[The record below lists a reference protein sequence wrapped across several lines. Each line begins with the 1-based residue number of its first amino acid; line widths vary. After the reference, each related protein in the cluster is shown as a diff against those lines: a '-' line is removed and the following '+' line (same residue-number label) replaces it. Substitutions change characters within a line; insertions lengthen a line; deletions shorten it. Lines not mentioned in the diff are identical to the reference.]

1 MEFLHIR
8 NHCHYRQQMTD
19 TKYKDSDYCKLMA
32 HKNLWKSIGLFEV
45 AMMENNYTMANSQ
58 LSQETEPQDFK
69 NGIICRLYPKSKLN
83 LNTGIC
89 KELTTI
95 KFLLDKA
102 GESIILAVATGET
115 ET

>member
-45 AMMENNYTMANSQ
+45 AMMENNYTMANS
-58 LSQETEPQDFK
+58 
-69 NGIICRLYPKSKLN
+69 
-83 LNTGIC
+83 
-89 KELTTI
+89 
-95 KFLLDKA
+95 
-102 GESIILAVATGET
+102 
-115 ET
+115 